1 MNENEWKK
9 AIRCSKEE
17 LIEWLNEMYEGD
29 KFHRNLIRK
38 YEEISNVTKVREKYG
53 TTERTIVS
61 VYDNEGNLEFQY
73 FKVNW

>member
-17 LIEWLNEMYEGD
+17 LIEWLNEMYQDEEIQREII
-29 KFHRNLIRK
+29 KK
-38 YEEISNVTKVREKYG
+38 YEEFSNITERKEKIG
-53 TTERTIVS
+53 TNERTIVS

>member
-29 KFHRNLIRK
+29 KFQRNLIRK

-61 VYDNEGNLEFQY
+61 VYNNEGNLEFQY